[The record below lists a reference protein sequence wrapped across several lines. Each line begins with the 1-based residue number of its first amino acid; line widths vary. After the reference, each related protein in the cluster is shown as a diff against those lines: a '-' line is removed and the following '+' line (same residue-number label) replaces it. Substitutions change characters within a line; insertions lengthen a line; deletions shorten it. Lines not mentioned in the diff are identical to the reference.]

1 MRPAVNDHHK
11 EFLKQEARGF
21 AARWARRHPRHVAK
35 AAGAVAAHP
44 VRTVRIAS
52 GVRQAADVA
61 RDPRTAPAASAGAS
75 AIRGADRSALADPE
89 LWRALGDSALTL
101 AAVYTEARRR
111 RARRRLIG
119 RVLVTTVVVGVA
131 AGVVVRL
138 VTSRTASG
146 T

>member
-1 MRPAVNDHHK
+1 VDDQHTA
-11 EFLKQEARGF
+11 FLKQEARRF
-21 AARWARRHPRHVAK
+21 ATRWARRHPRTVGK
-35 AAGAVAAHP
+35 AARTVASHP

-52 GVRQAADVA
+52 GAKQAADVA
-61 RDPRTAPAASAGAS
+61 RDPRTAPAASAGAG
-75 AIRGADRSALADPE
+75 AIRDADRSALADLE
-89 LWRALGDSALTL
+89 LWRVLGESALTL

-119 RVLVTTVVVGVA
+119 RVVVTTLVAGVA

-138 VTSRTASG
+138 VTSRTGSG